1 MKQKIILSKP
11 YLENDLQTQKL
22 QRPPFFFLGLD
33 VKCHKKYNVNMG
45 SLKDLEG
52 SRMLHVKGDFIL

>member
-1 MKQKIILSKP
+1 MISK
-11 YLENDLQTQKL
+11 LKNFKVV
-22 QRPPFFFLGLD
+22 FFFLGGLD
-33 VKCHKKYNVNMG
+33 VKFHKRYNGNMG